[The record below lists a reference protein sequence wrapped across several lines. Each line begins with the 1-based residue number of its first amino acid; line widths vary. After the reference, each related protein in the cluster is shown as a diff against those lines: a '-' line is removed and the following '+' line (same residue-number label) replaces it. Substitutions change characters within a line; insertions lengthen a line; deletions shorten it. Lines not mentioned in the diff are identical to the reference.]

1 MATTI
6 NLIRRNILLLAGM
19 GVLACAVHAQ
29 TATSTPSREPHAWQ
43 AALPR
48 LTAEAYFTNLKDGD
62 KIETPYLVKFGLSG
76 GWGLAPIAKA
86 ARAKSGHHHLL
97 VNRPLPPP
105 IYCPLTALGFDT
117 ARLLAT
123 CLERLAQQRAGQTPE
138 TLTLFE
144 PEFFEVELS
153 PLPA

>member
-1 MATTI
+1 
-6 NLIRRNILLLAGM
+6 M
-19 GVLACAVHAQ
+19 G
-29 TATSTPSREPHAWQ
+29 TPSREPHAWQ

-97 VNRPLPPP
+97 VNRPLP
-105 IYCPLTALGFDT
+105 LNFKEALPFNDQYIQRREGAVHVRHAA
-117 ARLLAT
+117 ARHLHLAHVT
-123 CLERLAQQRAGQTPE
+123 G
-138 TLTLFE
+138 
-144 PEFFEVELS
+144 
-153 PLPA
+153 